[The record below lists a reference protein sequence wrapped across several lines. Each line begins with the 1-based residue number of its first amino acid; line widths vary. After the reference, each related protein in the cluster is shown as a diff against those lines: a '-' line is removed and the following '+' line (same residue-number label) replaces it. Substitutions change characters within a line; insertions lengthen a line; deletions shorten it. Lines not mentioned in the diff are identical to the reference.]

1 MAIPFDGYRRFELQ
15 LGNDVESRPSRWPG
29 KTVVVYGVPPV
40 ASQLFF
46 GELTGRINGDV
57 DALSSAEYRCAVV
70 ADGVGSDPVSV
81 SKGYVDMYEAAADIM
96 GLSRRG
102 AYLSNAVKGDI
113 ATIPWGTRSKFARRW
128 LARDARKG
136 QRVARRWRET
146 EDSLQRII
154 LAASLRQQL
163 ADTEQDTW
171 QSRVASIATLQRR
184 YAAEESKLLAHTVNG
199 NSSNSVVVCSRDN
212 ARRVVKLLKSYGYR
226 IHSNRKLEL
235 PEHQGQGAL
244 RNCAKEGADR
254 DTVSCS
260 LRELSVPDFLS
271 LLFANKDTDRV
282 LVAHGGKEPCAL
294 GSVGFSG
301 SLDGNYLRLD
311 VLHAIDGTPLAR
323 DGKALVPFTL
333 YIDSEIRDEE

>member
-46 GELTGRINGDV
+46 GELADRINGDI
-57 DALSSAEYRCAVV
+57 DTLSSAEYGCVVV

-81 SKGYVDMYEAAADIM
+81 SKGYVNVYEAAADIM

-102 AYLSNAVKGDI
+102 AYLSGTVKGNI
-113 ATIPWGTRSKFARRW
+113 ATIPWGARSKFARRK
-128 LARDARKG
+128 LARDARRG
-136 QRVARRWRET
+136 QRAAQRWRET

-171 QSRVASIATLQRR
+171 KSRVATIATLQRR
-184 YAAEESKLLAHTVNG
+184 CAAEESKLLAHMVDF
-199 NSSNSVVVCSRDN
+199 NSSNSVVVCSRGN
-212 ARRVVKLLKSYGYR
+212 TRRVVKLLKSYGYR
-226 IHSNRKLEL
+226 IHSNRKLDF
-235 PEHQGQGAL
+235 PERQEAQLASHSRGKT
-244 RNCAKEGADR
+244 NR
-254 DTVSCS
+254 DTTGHS
-260 LRELSVPDFLS
+260 LRELSVQDFLS
-271 LLFANKDTDRV
+271 LKFADKDTV
-282 LVAHGGKEPCAL
+282 NIVVAHSDKEPCAL

-311 VLHAIDGTPLAR
+311 MLYAIDGTPLVSR
-323 DGKALVPFTL
+323 GETLVPFTL
-333 YIDSEIRDEE
+333 YVDNEVRDEE

>member
-46 GELTGRINGDV
+46 EGLADRINGDI

-154 LAASLRQQL
+154 LAASLRQRL
-163 ADTEQDTW
+163 ADAEQDTW
-171 QSRVASIATLQRR
+171 QSRVVSVATLQRCC
-184 YAAEESKLLAHTVNG
+184 AAEESKLLAHMVG
-199 NSSNSVVVCSRDN
+199 SSNSVVVCSRGN
-212 ARRVVKLLKSYGYR
+212 TRRVVKLLKSYGYR
-226 IHSNRKLEL
+226 IHSNRKLDF
-235 PEHQGQGAL
+235 PECQEAQLVSHG
-244 RNCAKEGADR
+244 REETNR
-254 DTVSCS
+254 DTTGHS
-260 LRELSVPDFLS
+260 LRELPVKDFLS
-271 LLFANKDTDRV
+271 LLFADKDTV
-282 LVAHGGKEPCAL
+282 NIVVAHSDKEPCAL

-311 VLHAIDGTPLAR
+311 MLYAIDGTPLVSRGETLA
-323 DGKALVPFTL
+323 PFTL
-333 YIDSEIRDEE
+333 YVDNEVRDEE

>member
-154 LAASLRQQL
+154 LAASLRQRL
-163 ADTEQDTW
+163 ADAEQDTW
-171 QSRVASIATLQRR
+171 QSRVVSVATLQRCC
-184 YAAEESKLLAHTVNG
+184 AAEESKLLAHMVDF
-199 NSSNSVVVCSRDN
+199 NSSNSVVVCSRGN
-212 ARRVVKLLKSYGYR
+212 TRHVVKLLKSYGYR
-226 IHSNRKLEL
+226 IHSNRKLDF
-235 PEHQGQGAL
+235 PECQEAQLVSHG
-244 RNCAKEGADR
+244 REETNR
-254 DTVSCS
+254 DTTGHS
-260 LRELSVPDFLS
+260 LRELSVQDFLS
-271 LLFANKDTDRV
+271 LKFADKDTDNIV
-282 LVAHGGKEPCAL
+282 VAYSDKEPCAL

-301 SLDGNYLRLD
+301 SLDGSYLKLNM
-311 VLHAIDGTPLAR
+311 LCAIDGTPLVSR
-323 DGKALVPFTL
+323 GETLVPFTL
-333 YIDSEIRDEE
+333 YVDDEVRDEE

>member
-46 GELTGRINGDV
+46 EGLADRINGDI
-57 DALSSAEYRCAVV
+57 DALSSAEYGCVVV

-81 SKGYVDMYEAAADIM
+81 SKGYVDMYKAAADIM
-96 GLSRRG
+96 GLSCRG
-102 AYLSNAVKGDI
+102 AYLGDAVKGDVT
-113 ATIPWGTRSKFARRW
+113 TIPWGTRSKFARRW
-128 LARDARKG
+128 LARDARRG

-184 YAAEESKLLAHTVNG
+184 YAA
-199 NSSNSVVVCSRDN
+199 
-212 ARRVVKLLKSYGYR
+212 
-226 IHSNRKLEL
+226 
-235 PEHQGQGAL
+235 
-244 RNCAKEGADR
+244 
-254 DTVSCS
+254 
-260 LRELSVPDFLS
+260 
-271 LLFANKDTDRV
+271 
-282 LVAHGGKEPCAL
+282 
-294 GSVGFSG
+294 
-301 SLDGNYLRLD
+301 
-311 VLHAIDGTPLAR
+311 
-323 DGKALVPFTL
+323 
-333 YIDSEIRDEE
+333 

>member
-15 LGNDVESRPSRWPG
+15 LGNDVESRPSRWPR

-46 GELTGRINGDV
+46 EGLADRINGDI

-81 SKGYVDMYEAAADIM
+81 SKGCVDMYKAAADIM

-184 YAAEESKLLAHTVNG
+184 YVAEESKLLAHTVNG

-226 IHSNRKLEL
+226 IHSNRRLEF
-235 PEHQGQGAL
+235 PKRQEAL
-244 RNCAKEGADR
+244 ANHDGEKTNRGEVD
-254 DTVSCS
+254 SS
-260 LRELSVPDFLS
+260 LRELPVKDFLS
-271 LLFANKDTDRV
+271 LLFADKDTDNIV
-282 LVAHGGKEPCAL
+282 VAYGGNEPCAL

-301 SLDGNYLRLD
+301 SLDGNCLRLD
-311 VLHAIDGTPLAR
+311 VLHAIDGTPLVR

>member
-15 LGNDVESRPSRWPG
+15 LGEEAGRAGGRPG

-46 GELTGRINGDV
+46 GELADRINGDI
-57 DALSSAEYRCAVV
+57 DTLSSAEYGCVVV

-81 SKGYVDMYEAAADIM
+81 SKGYVNVYEAAADIM

-102 AYLSNAVKGDI
+102 AYLGDAVKGDI
-113 ATIPWGTRSKFARRW
+113 TTIPWGARSKFAQRW
-128 LARDARKG
+128 LARDARRG
-136 QRVARRWRET
+136 QRMARRWRET
-146 EDSLQRII
+146 EDSLHRII

-184 YAAEESKLLAHTVNG
+184 CAAEETKLLVHMVD
-199 NSSNSVVVCSRDN
+199 SNENNCVVVCSRDN
-212 ARRVVKLLKSYGYR
+212 ARRVVKLLKGYGYR
-226 IHSNRKLEL
+226 IHSNRRLEF
-235 PEHQGQGAL
+235 PKRQEAL
-244 RNCAKEGADR
+244 ANHDGEKTNRGEVD
-254 DTVSCS
+254 SS
-260 LRELSVPDFLS
+260 LRELPVKDFLS
-271 LLFANKDTDRV
+271 LLFADKDTDNIV
-282 LVAHGGKEPCAL
+282 VAYSDKEPCAL

-311 VLHAIDGTPLAR
+311 MLYAIDGTPLVSR
-323 DGKALVPFTL
+323 GETLVPFTL
-333 YIDSEIRDEE
+333 YVDGEVRDEE

>member
-154 LAASLRQQL
+154 LAASLRQRL
-163 ADTEQDTW
+163 ADAEQDTW
-171 QSRVASIATLQRR
+171 QSRVVSVATLQRCC
-184 YAAEESKLLAHTVNG
+184 AAEESKLLAHMVDF
-199 NSSNSVVVCSRDN
+199 NSSNSVVVCSRGN
-212 ARRVVKLLKSYGYR
+212 TRRVVKLLKSYGYR
-226 IHSNRKLEL
+226 IHSNRKLDF
-235 PEHQGQGAL
+235 PECQEAQLVSHGREETNG
-244 RNCAKEGADR
+244 
-254 DTVSCS
+254 DTTGHS
-260 LRELSVPDFLS
+260 LRELSVQDFLS
-271 LLFANKDTDRV
+271 LKFADKDTDNIV
-282 LVAHGGKEPCAL
+282 VAYSDKEPCAL

-301 SLDGNYLRLD
+301 SLDGNYLKLNM
-311 VLHAIDGTPLAR
+311 LYAIDGTPLVSR
-323 DGKALVPFTL
+323 GETLVPFTL
-333 YIDSEIRDEE
+333 YVDDEVRDEE